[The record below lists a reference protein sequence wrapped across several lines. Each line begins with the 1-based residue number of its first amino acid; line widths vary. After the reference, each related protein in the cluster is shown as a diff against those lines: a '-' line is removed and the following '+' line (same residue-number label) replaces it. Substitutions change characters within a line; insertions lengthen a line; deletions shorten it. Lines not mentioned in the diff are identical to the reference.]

1 MNTVFDAPI
10 VPTYA
15 AELSDSDSD
24 VDASDEDMDA
34 SVTTKRPR
42 TTDAAADD
50 ASSTGPLPAVK
61 RPRTGTPLPLA
72 HSPTVAVTP
81 VSTPPRPSVFAA
93 DESAESSDSS
103 DSESDGSSDSE
114 SDGSSDS
121 EDEEA
126 SDDGGAAMS
135 HRQAAPPVR
144 KVSTMERCIKKYVF
158 IVEARNRDR
167 RVRQSW
173 QQIVDEA
180 RRAIQYEID
189 NKPAV
194 WKEGIGRASSYH
206 AMMKALLNVST
217 VRSVNREM
225 MLEVI
230 EQAGEVLEARL
241 GGE

>member
-10 VPTYA
+10 VPSYA

-24 VDASDEDMDA
+24 VDASDEEMDA
-34 SVTTKRPR
+34 EEMDAATTTKRPR
-42 TTDAAADD
+42 TTDAAAAAADD
-50 ASSTGPLPAVK
+50 ASTGPLPAAK
-61 RPRTGTPLPLA
+61 RARTGAPPPLA
-72 HSPTVAVTP
+72 HSPTVAVTA
-81 VSTPPRPSVFAA
+81 STPPRPLVVAA
-93 DESAESSDSS
+93 PNESAESSD
-103 DSESDGSSDSE
+103 GSSDSD
-114 SDGSSDS
+114 SD
-121 EDEEA
+121 DEES
-126 SDDGGAAMS
+126 SDDGDDETS
-135 HRQAAPPVR
+135 HSQAAPAR

-194 WKEGIGRASSYH
+194 WKEGIGRAPSYLS
-206 AMMKALLNVST
+206 MMKALLNVST

>member
-10 VPTYA
+10 VPSYA

-24 VDASDEDMDA
+24 VDASDDEMDA
-34 SVTTKRPR
+34 VTPKRPR
-42 TTDAAADD
+42 TTDAAAADD
-50 ASSTGPLPAVK
+50 ASTGPLPAAK
-61 RPRTGTPLPLA
+61 RAHTGAPPPLT
-72 HSPTVAVTP
+72 HSPTVAVT
-81 VSTPPRPSVFAA
+81 VSTPPRPTVVAA
-93 DESAESSDSS
+93 PDESAECSDSR
-103 DSESDGSSDSE
+103 DSES
-114 SDGSSDS
+114 
-121 EDEEA
+121 DEEA
-126 SDDGGAAMS
+126 SDDGDDETS
-135 HRQAAPPVR
+135 HSQAAPFVPE
-144 KVSTMERCIKKYVF
+144 VSTMERCIKQYVF
-158 IVEARNRDR
+158 KVEARMRDR

-194 WKEGIGRASSYH
+194 WKEGIGRASSYL

-217 VRSVNREM
+217 MRSVNRKM

-230 EQAGEVLEARL
+230 EQAGEVLQARW

>member
-1 MNTVFDAPI
+1 MNSVFDAPI
-10 VPTYA
+10 EPSYA
-15 AELSDSDSD
+15 AELSDSESESESDSD
-24 VDASDEDMDA
+24 VDASDDEMDA
-34 SVTTKRPR
+34 TTSFKRPR

-50 ASSTGPLPAVK
+50 ASTGPLPAAK
-61 RPRTGTPLPLA
+61 RARTGAPPLT
-72 HSPTVAVTP
+72 HSPTVAVTA
-81 VSTPPRPSVFAA
+81 STPPRPLVVAAA

-103 DSESDGSSDSE
+103 DSESDDDSDDE
-114 SDGSSDS
+114 GASDGGD
-121 EDEEA
+121 DET
-126 SDDGGAAMS
+126 S
-135 HRQAAPPVR
+135 HCQAAPPVLQ
-144 KVSTMERCIKKYVF
+144 VSTMERCIKKYVF
-158 IVEARNRDR
+158 IVESRRRDR

-194 WKEGIGRASSYH
+194 WKEGIGRASSYL
-206 AMMKALLNVST
+206 AMMKALLNVTT

-230 EQAGEVLEARL
+230 EQAGEVLEERW

>member
-10 VPTYA
+10 VPSYA

-24 VDASDEDMDA
+24 VDASDEEMGA
-34 SVTTKRPR
+34 EEIGVTTKRPR
-42 TTDAAADD
+42 TTDAAAAPD
-50 ASSTGPLPAVK
+50 ASSTGSLPAAK
-61 RPRTGTPLPLA
+61 RARTGSPPPLT
-72 HSPTVAVTP
+72 HSTTVPT
-81 VSTPPRPSVFAA
+81 VSTPPRPSVVTVN
-93 DESAESSDSS
+93 ESAESSDSERDDDS
-103 DSESDGSSDSE
+103 DD
-114 SDGSSDS
+114 
-121 EDEEA
+121 EDA
-126 SDDGGAAMS
+126 SDDGDETS
-135 HRQAAPPVR
+135 HSQAAPLVPE
-144 KVSTMERCIKKYVF
+144 VSTMERCIKQYVF
-158 IVEARNRDR
+158 KVEARMRDR

-194 WKEGIGRASSYH
+194 WKEGIGRASSYL

-217 VRSVNREM
+217 VRSVNRKM

-230 EQAGEVLEARL
+230 EQAGEVLEARW

>member
-1 MNTVFDAPI
+1 MTTVFDAPI
-10 VPTYA
+10 VPSYA
-15 AELSDSDSD
+15 ANLSDSDIEL
-24 VDASDEDMDA
+24 DASDEEMDA
-34 SVTTKRPR
+34 ATTTKRPR

-50 ASSTGPLPAVK
+50 ASSTGPLPAAK
-61 RPRTGTPLPLA
+61 RARTGAPPPLA
-72 HSPTVAVTP
+72 HSPTVAVTA
-81 VSTPPRPSVFAA
+81 STPPRPLVVAA
-93 DESAESSDSS
+93 PNESAESSD
-103 DSESDGSSDSE
+103 GSSDSDSDDE
-114 SDGSSDS
+114 ESSDGGD
-121 EDEEA
+121 DET
-126 SDDGGAAMS
+126 S
-135 HRQAAPPVR
+135 HSQAAPVPE
-144 KVSTMERCIKKYVF
+144 VSTMERCIKKYVF

-194 WKEGIGRASSYH
+194 WKEGIGRASSYL

-230 EQAGEVLEARL
+230 EQAGEVLQARL

>member
-1 MNTVFDAPI
+1 MASVFDAPI
-10 VPTYA
+10 VPSYA

-24 VDASDEDMDA
+24 VDASDEEMDA
-34 SVTTKRPR
+34 ATTKRPR
-42 TTDAAADD
+42 TTDAAAADD
-50 ASSTGPLPAVK
+50 ASSTGPLPAAK
-61 RPRTGTPLPLA
+61 RARTGAHPPLA
-72 HSPTVAVTP
+72 HSPTVAVTA
-81 VSTPPRPSVFAA
+81 STPPRPLVVAA
-93 DESAESSDSS
+93 PNESAESSD
-103 DSESDGSSDSE
+103 GSSDSD
-114 SDGSSDS
+114 SD
-121 EDEEA
+121 DEES
-126 SDDGGAAMS
+126 SDDGDDGTS
-135 HRQAAPPVR
+135 HSQAAPVR

-189 NKPAV
+189 NRENGAV
-194 WKEGIGRASSYH
+194 WKVGIGRAPSYL
-206 AMMKALLNVST
+206 AMMKALLNVSG
-217 VRSVNREM
+217 VRSVDREM

>member
-10 VPTYA
+10 VP
-15 AELSDSDSD
+15 SDSDSEL
-24 VDASDEDMDA
+24 DASDEEMGAEEMDA
-34 SVTTKRPR
+34 ATTTKRPR
-42 TTDAAADD
+42 TTDAAAAAADD
-50 ASSTGPLPAVK
+50 ASSTGPLPAAK
-61 RPRTGTPLPLA
+61 RARTGAPPPLA
-72 HSPTVAVTP
+72 HSPTVAVTA
-81 VSTPPRPSVFAA
+81 STPPRPLVVAA
-93 DESAESSDSS
+93 PNESAESSDGS
-103 DSESDGSSDSE
+103 SDGSSDSD
-114 SDGSSDS
+114 SD
-121 EDEEA
+121 DEE
-126 SDDGGAAMS
+126 SSNDGDDGTS
-135 HRQAAPPVR
+135 HSQAAPVR

-189 NKPAV
+189 NRENGAV
-194 WKEGIGRASSYH
+194 WKVGIGRAPSYL
-206 AMMKALLNVST
+206 AMMKALLNVSG

-230 EQAGEVLEARL
+230 EQAGEVLQARL

>member
-10 VPTYA
+10 VPSYA

-24 VDASDEDMDA
+24 VDASDEEMDA
-34 SVTTKRPR
+34 TAKRPR
-42 TTDAAADD
+42 TTDAATTAADD
-50 ASSTGPLPAVK
+50 ASSTGPLPAAK
-61 RPRTGTPLPLA
+61 RARTGAPPSLA
-72 HSPTVAVTP
+72 HSPTVAVTALP
-81 VSTPPRPSVFAA
+81 LPCSSVVAAVSER
-93 DESAESSDSS
+93 SDSS
-103 DSESDGSSDSE
+103 DSD
-114 SDGSSDS
+114 
-121 EDEEA
+121 DEEA
-126 SDDGGAAMS
+126 SDDGDDETS
-135 HRQAAPPVR
+135 HSQAAPLVPE
-144 KVSTMERCIKKYVF
+144 VSTMERCIKQYVF
-158 IVEARNRDR
+158 KVEARMRDR

-194 WKEGIGRASSYH
+194 WKEGIGRASSYL

-217 VRSVNREM
+217 VRSVNRKM

-230 EQAGEVLEARL
+230 EQAGEVLDERW

>member
-1 MNTVFDAPI
+1 MTSVFDAPI
-10 VPTYA
+10 
-15 AELSDSDSD
+15 ELSDSDSD
-24 VDASDEDMDA
+24 VDASDEEMGAEEMDA
-34 SVTTKRPR
+34 ATTTKRPR
-42 TTDAAADD
+42 TTDAAAAADG
-50 ASSTGPLPAVK
+50 ASSTGPLPAAK
-61 RPRTGTPLPLA
+61 RVRTGAPPPLA
-72 HSPTVAVTP
+72 HSPTVVA
-81 VSTPPRPSVFAA
+81 PPRPLVVAA
-93 DESAESSDSS
+93 PNESAASSDSDSDDEESSD
-103 DSESDGSSDSE
+103 DGD
-114 SDGSSDS
+114 D
-121 EDEEA
+121 EA
-126 SDDGGAAMS
+126 SHS
-135 HRQAAPPVR
+135 QAAPVR
-144 KVSTMERCIKKYVF
+144 QVSTMEHCINKYVS

-194 WKEGIGRASSYH
+194 WKVGIGRAPSYL

-230 EQAGEVLEARL
+230 EQAREVLQARW

>member
-10 VPTYA
+10 VPSYA

-24 VDASDEDMDA
+24 VDASDEEMDA
-34 SVTTKRPR
+34 VTPKRPR
-42 TTDAAADD
+42 TTDAAAAADD
-50 ASSTGPLPAVK
+50 ASTGPLPAAK
-61 RPRTGTPLPLA
+61 RAHTGAPPPLT
-72 HSPTVAVTP
+72 HSPTVAVT
-81 VSTPPRPSVFAA
+81 VSTPPRPTVVAAA

-103 DSESDGSSDSE
+103 DSESD
-114 SDGSSDS
+114 
-121 EDEEA
+121 EEA
-126 SDDGGAAMS
+126 SDDGDDETS
-135 HRQAAPPVR
+135 HSQAAPLVPE
-144 KVSTMERCIKKYVF
+144 VSTMERCIKQYVF
-158 IVEARNRDR
+158 KVEARMRDR

-194 WKEGIGRASSYH
+194 WKEGIGRASSYL

-217 VRSVNREM
+217 VRSVNRKM

-230 EQAGEVLEARL
+230 EQAAEVLEARW